1 MNWIKE
7 KFAIRLPQFEGPFDL
22 LLFFIERDELDIYDI
37 PIAQI
42 TNDFLR
48 YIEEMTTLNIELAS
62 EFILVAARLM
72 QIKARMLLP
81 RPEIDAEGNEV
92 DPRKDLI
99 QKLLEYKL
107 FKEASLDLEYLQEE
121 RTKQY
126 RKGNFST
133 DFKLVRES
141 ASQEDELQTLDLY
154 RLLTVY
160 HKVWNRFHNKPEE
173 VKHTV
178 VQYPYSIEEQ
188 KNYVSRL
195 LLSNEKLNFETILK
209 ESKDRVQ
216 LVYSFLAILEMLQQE
231 MIDIQVGLGFNN
243 FWVSRREAGAEPAY
257 YGEEEEA

>member
-1 MNWIKE
+1 M
-7 KFAIRLPQFEGPFDL
+7 
-22 LLFFIERDELDIYDI
+22 
-37 PIAQI
+37 
-42 TNDFLR
+42 
-48 YIEEMTTLNIELAS
+48 
-62 EFILVAARLM
+62 
-72 QIKARMLLP
+72 
-81 RPEIDAEGNEV
+81 
-92 DPRKDLI
+92 
-99 QKLLEYKL
+99 
-107 FKEASLDLEYLQEE
+107 
-121 RTKQY
+121 
-126 RKGNFST
+126 
-133 DFKLVRES
+133 RES

-188 KNYVSRL
+188 KNYVTRL

-243 FWVSRREAGAEPAY
+243 FWVSRREAGSEPAY
-257 YGEEEEA
+257 YSEEE